1 MTKADV
7 ISTAALV
14 MMVAIAVLLLAHYL
28 KLQKVWT
35 VVVNCRASL
44 RWARIHET
52 ENKELRSALRAEREH
67 VDQLLRKVALQ
78 NAVEPEGK

>member
-1 MTKADV
+1 MTTTDV
-7 ISTAALV
+7 IATAALV
-14 MMVAIAVLLLAHYL
+14 MMVVIAVLLLAHYL

-35 VVVNCRASL
+35 VIVNCRTSL
-44 RWARIHET
+44 RWARIHEA

-67 VDQLLRKVALQ
+67 VDQLQRKVALL

>member
-1 MTKADV
+1 MTKTDV

-35 VVVNCRASL
+35 LVVNCCASL

-67 VDQLLRKVALQ
+67 VDQLLRKVALLH
-78 NAVEPEGK
+78 AVEPEGK

>member
-1 MTKADV
+1 MTKTDV

-14 MMVAIAVLLLAHYL
+14 MMVAIAVLLLAYYL

-44 RWARIHET
+44 RWAQIHET
-52 ENKELRSALRAEREH
+52 ENRELRSALRAEREH
-67 VDQLLRKVALQ
+67 VDQLLRKVALL

>member
-1 MTKADV
+1 MTTTDV

-14 MMVAIAVLLLAHYL
+14 MMVVIAVLMMAYYM

-44 RWARIHET
+44 RWARIHEA

-67 VDQLLRKVALQ
+67 VDQLLRKVALL
-78 NAVEPEGK
+78 NALEPEGK

>member
-1 MTKADV
+1 MTTTDM

-14 MMVAIAVLLLAHYL
+14 MMVVIAVLLLAHYL

-35 VVVNCRASL
+35 VIANCRTNL
-44 RWARIHET
+44 RWARIHEA
-52 ENKELRSALRAEREH
+52 ENRELRSALRAEKVH
-67 VDQLLRKVALQ
+67 VDQLQRKVVLM